1 VDQALDLVHRRAL
14 EPDRQDLLMAD
25 LGDWLEKTLG
35 HTPADPALFERALTH
50 ASQGEDNYERL
61 EFLGDRVLGVTIADW
76 LYRLFPDEPEGKL
89 SRRLNVLVS
98 RGTCA
103 EVAREIGV
111 AAHLRLG
118 KQALSDGAFE
128 SDNIL
133 GDAVESLIGAL
144 WLDGG
149 LEAARA
155 FIRGAWAT
163 RLDSHD
169 KAPKHPKSALQEW
182 SAANNR
188 KAPVYEVIG
197 RSGPHHAPTFV
208 IQVSIRGVGE
218 AQAEGLN
225 KQEAEREAAQALLDR
240 IDG

>member
-1 VDQALDLVHRRAL
+1 M
-14 EPDRQDLLMAD
+14 ESFE
-25 LGDWLEKTLG
+25 GWLERTLG
-35 HTPADPALFERALTH
+35 HTPADPALFARALTH
-50 ASQGEDNYERL
+50 ASQSEDNYERL

-76 LYRLFPDEPEGKL
+76 LYSLFPDEPEGKL

-103 EVAREIGV
+103 EIARELGV
-111 AAHLRLG
+111 APWLRLG

-133 GDAVESLIGAL
+133 GDVVESLIGAL

-149 LEAARA
+149 LEPARR
-155 FIRGAWAT
+155 FIHSAWAS

-182 SAANNR
+182 AAANNR
-188 KAPVYEVIG
+188 KAPSYEVIG

-208 IQVSIRGVGE
+208 IQVSIKGVGE

-240 IDG
+240 IEG

>member
-1 VDQALDLVHRRAL
+1 MATL
-14 EPDRQDLLMAD
+14 EAWLEAKLGRKPAD
-25 LGDWLEKTLG
+25 L
-35 HTPADPALFERALTH
+35 ALFERALTH
-50 ASQGEDNYERL
+50 SSLSEDNYERL

-76 LYRLFPDEPEGKL
+76 LYGLFPDEPEGKL

-103 EVAREIGV
+103 EIGREIGV
-111 AAHLRLG
+111 SAHMRLG

-133 GDAVESLIGAL
+133 GDTVESLIGAL

-155 FIRGAWAT
+155 FIRAAWAD
-163 RLDSHD
+163 RVDSRD
-169 KAPKHPKSALQEW
+169 RAPKHPKSALQEW
-182 SAANNR
+182 AAANDR
-188 KAPVYEVIG
+188 KPPAYALVG

-208 IQVSIRGVGE
+208 VTVSIRNVGE
-218 AQAEGLN
+218 ASAEGLT
-225 KQEAEREAAQALLDR
+225 KQDAETAAAEALLEKLA
-240 IDG
+240 